1 MPEMGGCLRDAGRPG
16 REALAGTRLSL
27 SRRRSRVRVSSSPP
41 FFLKYLPE
49 VLHFR
54 LGTKRHILAYHGF
67 DRSVAERLLSNKTF
81 RLSENDYDWLGS
93 GVYFGEANPARA
105 LAWARHLKKVG
116 KSGPARIRQP
126 YATGAVI
133 NLGYCLDLISTN
145 GIEFVKEAYL
155 DFKHYMEQSG
165 SPMPTNR
172 GGDDLLQRYL
182 DCAVINHIHSVN
194 KRDKGKAFDTV
205 RGLFLG
211 FCRSGQ
217 VPERRRYRV

>member
-1 MPEMGGCLRDAGRPG
+1 VHEL
-16 REALAGTRLSL
+16 
-27 SRRRSRVRVSSSPP
+27 SSS
-41 FFLKYLPE
+41 F
-49 VLHFR
+49 
-54 LGTKRHILAYHGF
+54 ILAYHGC
-67 DRSVAERLLSNKTF
+67 DRSVAERLLNNKTF

-93 GVYFGEANPARA
+93 GVYFWEANPARA
-105 LAWARHLKKVG
+105 LAWARHLRKVG

-126 YATGAVI
+126 YAIGAVI

-182 DCAVINHIHSVN
+182 DCAVINHIHSVI

-205 RGLFLG
+205 RGVFLEGKRIYNTSG
-211 FCRSGQ
+211 FYEKTHIQICVRNLSNIKGVFR
-217 VPERRRYRV
+217 VPVNQLHSE

>member
-1 MPEMGGCLRDAGRPG
+1 VHE
-16 REALAGTRLSL
+16 LA
-27 SRRRSRVRVSSSPP
+27 SS
-41 FFLKYLPE
+41 F
-49 VLHFR
+49 
-54 LGTKRHILAYHGF
+54 ILAYHGC
-67 DRSVAERLLSNKTF
+67 DRSVAERLLNNKTF

-93 GVYFGEANPARA
+93 GVYFWEANPARA
-105 LAWARHLKKVG
+105 LAWARHLKRVG

-126 YATGAVI
+126 YAIGAVI

-145 GIEFVKEAYL
+145 GIEFVKEPYL

-182 DCAVINHIHSVN
+182 DCAVINHIHSVI

-205 RGLFLG
+205 RGVFLEGKRIYNTSG
-211 FCRSGQ
+211 FYEKTHIQICVRNLSNIKGVFR
-217 VPERRRYRV
+217 VPVNQLHSE

>member
-1 MPEMGGCLRDAGRPG
+1 VHE
-16 REALAGTRLSL
+16 LA
-27 SRRRSRVRVSSSPP
+27 SS
-41 FFLKYLPE
+41 F
-49 VLHFR
+49 
-54 LGTKRHILAYHGF
+54 ILAYHGC
-67 DRSVAERLLSNKTF
+67 DRSVAERLLNNKPF
-81 RLSENDYDWLGS
+81 RISENDYDWLGS
-93 GVYFGEANPARA
+93 GVYFWEANPARA

-126 YATGAVI
+126 YAIGAVI

-155 DFKHYMEQSG
+155 DFKQYMEQSG

-182 DCAVINHIHSVN
+182 DCAVINHIHSVI

-205 RGLFLG
+205 RGVFLEGKRIYNTSG
-211 FCRSGQ
+211 FYEKTHIQICVRNLSNTKGVFR
-217 VPERRRYRV
+217 VPDNQLHSE

>member
-1 MPEMGGCLRDAGRPG
+1 MHEL
-16 REALAGTRLSL
+16 
-27 SRRRSRVRVSSSPP
+27 SSS
-41 FFLKYLPE
+41 F
-49 VLHFR
+49 
-54 LGTKRHILAYHGF
+54 ILAYHGC
-67 DRSVAERLLSNKTF
+67 DRSVAERLLNNKTF

-93 GVYFGEANPARA
+93 GVYFWEANPARA
-105 LAWARHLKKVG
+105 LAWARHLKQVRRG
-116 KSGPARIRQP
+116 GPTRIQVP
-126 YATGAVI
+126 YAIGAVI

-182 DCAVINHIHSVN
+182 DCAVINHIHSVI

-205 RGLFLG
+205 RGVFLEGKRIYNTSG
-211 FCRSGQ
+211 FYEKTHIQICVRNLSNIKGVFRVPDNQLRS
-217 VPERRRYRV
+217 E

>member
-1 MPEMGGCLRDAGRPG
+1 MHEL
-16 REALAGTRLSL
+16 
-27 SRRRSRVRVSSSPP
+27 SSS
-41 FFLKYLPE
+41 F
-49 VLHFR
+49 
-54 LGTKRHILAYHGF
+54 ILAYHGC
-67 DRSVAERLLSNKTF
+67 DRSVAERLLNNKIF

-93 GVYFGEANPARA
+93 GVYFWEANPARA

-116 KSGPARIRQP
+116 KSGPAKIRQP
-126 YATGAVI
+126 YAIGAVI

-145 GIEFVKEAYL
+145 GTEFVKEAYL

-182 DCAVINHIHSVN
+182 DCAVINHIHSVI

-205 RGLFLG
+205 RGVFLEGKRIYNTSG
-211 FCRSGQ
+211 FYEKTHIQICVRNLSNIKGVFR
-217 VPERRRYRV
+217 VPDNQLHSE

>member
-1 MPEMGGCLRDAGRPG
+1 VHEL
-16 REALAGTRLSL
+16 
-27 SRRRSRVRVSSSPP
+27 SSS
-41 FFLKYLPE
+41 F
-49 VLHFR
+49 
-54 LGTKRHILAYHGF
+54 ILAYHGC
-67 DRSVAERLLSNKTF
+67 DRSVAERLLNNKRF

-93 GVYFGEANPARA
+93 GVYFWEANPARA
-105 LAWARHLKKVG
+105 LDWARHLKKVG

-126 YATGAVI
+126 YAIGAVI

-182 DCAVINHIHSVN
+182 DCAVINHIHSVI

-205 RGLFLG
+205 RGVFLEGKRIYNTSG
-211 FCRSGQ
+211 FYEKTHIQICVRSLSNIKGVFR
-217 VPERRRYRV
+217 VPDNQLYSE

>member
-1 MPEMGGCLRDAGRPG
+1 MHEL
-16 REALAGTRLSL
+16 
-27 SRRRSRVRVSSSPP
+27 SSS
-41 FFLKYLPE
+41 F
-49 VLHFR
+49 
-54 LGTKRHILAYHGF
+54 ILAYHGC
-67 DRSVAERLLSNKTF
+67 DRSVAERLLNNKTF

-93 GVYFGEANPARA
+93 GVYFWEANPARA

-126 YATGAVI
+126 YAIGAVI

-145 GIEFVKEAYL
+145 GIEFVKEAFL

-182 DCAVINHIHSVN
+182 DCAVINHIHSVI

-205 RGLFLG
+205 RGVFLEGKRIYNTSG
-211 FCRSGQ
+211 FYEKTHVQICVRNLSNIKGVFR
-217 VPERRRYRV
+217 VPDNQLHSE